1 MLKGREREDSKRK
14 GRKEERED
22 SKRLGPS
29 SGSTHFPCAEM
40 KKTVAETQL
49 RRKVSFVLDF

>member
-1 MLKGREREDSKRK
+1 MSVK
-14 GRKEERED
+14 ERED

-29 SGSTHFPCAEM
+29 SERMHFPCAEM

-49 RRKVSFVLDF
+49 RRKMSFVLDF